1 MFVSGWKWQSG
12 MKARSPPLPCCPVS
26 CQCPFKKTLIERKLY
41 VYNIH
46 NIHVGFHHSATCN
59 EITKHVYLVFKNDKD
74 ANVKQTVCFYHITC
88 LFKSESK
95 LSSCLNAKKFLAPN
109 KRNI

>member
-1 MFVSGWKWQSG
+1 MEVAEWNESKVP
-12 MKARSPPLPCCPVS
+12 SPPLLSCEFSVPV
-26 CQCPFKKTLIERKLY
+26 QENPDRKKNYTY
-41 VYNIH
+41 IH
-46 NIHVGFHHSATCN
+46 NIHVRFHHSATCN
-59 EITKHVYLVFKNDKD
+59 EITKYVYLVFKNDKD
-74 ANVKQTVCFYHITC
+74 ANVKQTVCSYHITS